1 VVARRYRTF
10 VHENPIGYGSLFHP
24 DGRLT
29 EDDTAILASLGRPL
43 VEVMSGLV
51 GPAAA
56 LGAARTLVAWA
67 HGFTSLELVGGF
79 RLGGDLDRA
88 YEDGIELILAGL
100 SGSDHLRAG

>member
-1 VVARRYRTF
+1 MVARRYRTF

-56 LGAARTLVAWA
+56 LGAARTFVAWA